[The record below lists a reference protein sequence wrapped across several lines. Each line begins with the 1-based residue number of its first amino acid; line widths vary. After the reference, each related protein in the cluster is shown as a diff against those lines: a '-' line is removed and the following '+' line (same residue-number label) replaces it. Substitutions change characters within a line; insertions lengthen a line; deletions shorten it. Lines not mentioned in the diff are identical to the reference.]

1 VISVEGMPQ
10 TVDHLVAG
18 ITANNMKNVDVYNYA
33 VGGPNDPRHVTMS
46 LNPVNKG
53 GSAVKGNKPFT
64 EMDDDQLQDLFH
76 PNKKTRQ
83 DAKKVKVQEVSV
95 ELTTGDNILSG
106 NAAMKAIMI
115 AKVDIEGHEGHFLK
129 GSQLLFSEYP
139 PCIMTIELVPEWLE
153 RAGTPTQEILDSLTS
168 WGYNNVPTIEQLS
181 MGPIDSKTRTLE
193 QKDMDK
199 CIERVTKYALQQP
212 LQPI

>member
-1 VISVEGMPQ
+1 V
-10 TVDHLVAG
+10 H
-18 ITANNMKNVDVYNYA
+18 
-33 VGGPNDPRHVTMS
+33 
-46 LNPVNKG
+46 
-53 GSAVKGNKPFT
+53 
-64 EMDDDQLQDLFH
+64 
-76 PNKKTRQ
+76 
-83 DAKKVKVQEVSV
+83 EVSV
-95 ELTTGDNILSG
+95 DLTTGDNILSG
-106 NAAMKAIMI
+106 NTAMKAIMI
-115 AKVDIEGHEGHFLK
+115 AKVDIEGHEGHFIK

-212 LQPI
+212 PQPI